1 VSGVDYRG
9 SMVAL
14 ITGASSG
21 LGAAFARRLAS
32 QGYDL
37 ILVARRRQR
46 LTSLADE
53 LHEQFGVNVEVLVAD
68 LADTI
73 DVGKVES
80 RIAELA
86 PLDLLVNNADF
97 GIPAKFAET
106 QLDRHLA
113 MIHVHVLASVRF
125 SRAALPGMLA
135 RGRGAMINVSS
146 IGAFMPKPGD
156 VTYCATK
163 AYLNTFSE
171 ALQAEVGG
179 TGVRIQA
186 LCPGFTHT
194 EFLDNPEYEKYQI
207 KTRIPEVLWM
217 SAEEV
222 VEKSLDALGQGRVVC
237 VPGLRNWLIVILA
250 RAGLTNLLL
259 KVLGGRVQLDGG

>member
-1 VSGVDYRG
+1 
-9 SMVAL
+9 MVAL

-21 LGAAFARRLAS
+21 IGAAFARKLAS
-32 QGYDL
+32 QGHHL
-37 ILVARRRQR
+37 ILIARRRQK

-68 LADTI
+68 LADSM
-73 DVGKVES
+73 DVGKVEI
-80 RIAELA
+80 RIGELA
-86 PLDLLVNNADF
+86 PLDILVNNAGF
-97 GIPAKFAET
+97 GIPGKFAET
-106 QLDRHLA
+106 HVDRHLA

-125 SRAALPGMLA
+125 SQAALSGMLA
-135 RGRGAMINVSS
+135 RGQGAVINVSS
-146 IGAFMPKPGD
+146 IGAFIPKPGD

-163 AYLNTFSE
+163 AYLITFSE
-171 ALQAEVGG
+171 ALQAELRG

-186 LCPGFTHT
+186 LCPGFTRT

-207 KTRIPEVLWM
+207 KTRIPEVFWM

-237 VPGLRNWLIVILA
+237 VPGVKNRLIVALA
-250 RAGLTNLLL
+250 RIGVTNLLL
-259 KVLGGRVQLDGG
+259 KVLGDRIQRNGG